1 MTDNNN
7 YNSNLSIV
15 DEESIIDGDS
25 KYEESLD
32 IFRSVLDRLD
42 EFTSKNVNNDSAAIL
57 SSNQSNTL
65 INSLSKINN
74 STISSILYDNQSK
87 NIKNETK
94 DNPKMDSE
102 YIINELLKR
111 RTEYRSIIDK
121 KQTLLKNKRKG
132 FNKKLKNTLNFITET
147 NDDEKAKKNKP
158 LELTAEERLRQ
169 FQEFSKSLNNLP
181 SQSNII
187 IDHNLSN
194 QNGFEIDNFHNYKFK
209 ADNDNDDYLVDPL
222 TRHRTIETWSQDE
235 ILENYDEIL
244 EQYLIYSSNF
254 KNQHNELDGSVAD
267 LEDENINDT
276 NSQFF
281 NNSIFSKKPQKQ
293 SLKMSLIV
301 GLIVALGGLIYGFD
315 SGLIN
320 NLIGMS
326 YFVEHFQ
333 TGDEGFTTSEIS
345 IIVTSLSIGTFT
357 GALVAPFSMDRFGRK
372 PTIIASVWFFLV
384 IGNIVQITSI
394 NILSVIMGRL
404 VSGFGVGILSAAI
417 PNYQSEISHK
427 DIRGAIICTFQWA
440 ITWGLLLSSVVSQG
454 THKMETK
461 ASYQIPMGLQFV
473 WSFLLGIGMFYLP
486 ESPRYYVMKGQLNK
500 AAEALSFVRGV
511 SITDTVLLEELVEV
525 KANYDYEMSLNTNG
539 GILDCF
545 KSSPTRYKQ
554 RLRLFTAV
562 TLQFFQQMSGINF
575 IFYYGITFFQ
585 ESGVSSTFILSLIT
599 YAVNVVFNIPGLFL
613 IDLIGRRQLLL
624 WGAILMAICN
634 YIVAI
639 ISSIKMPSSISKKG
653 LETLKLTFICGFIGS
668 FSATFGGC
676 TWVVSAEIF
685 PLGIRS
691 QCTSISA
698 AANWLANVI
707 CATMTPFIFNEGSAH
722 RSDKSNSHSRIFFL
736 WATLNFLAI
745 FAVYFLVY
753 ETSGLTLEEI
763 DELYVQSKNARDSV
777 NVNKSIKTGDSYVTG
792 FLTLAKNYKTTKN
805 KNANHS
811 SNNICLEDNKTIFE
825 KKVSEGFE
833 SDIGDKETAYN
844 TNSVTK
850 DISNGN
856 LTSPVESVF
865 KLRKNSENSIKK
877 ESSKRSSLTNEN
889 QTSLDPYEADNMDIY
904 DDEKQ
909 KHENYLKILELSSQL
924 KMKHKTDK
932 EQQTNENI
940 SLGNGLAI
948 TILPRSVPSTT
959 GLSAGFTDNYEDIQ
973 RFEKLDEQDYLNY
986 IDFKKDSFKPIQ
998 DPIFIANQRMTDPPN
1013 ISSDE
1018 E

>member
-1 MTDNNN
+1 MSDNNN
-7 YNSNLSIV
+7 FNSTLSIV
-15 DEESIIDGDS
+15 DEESVIDDDS
-25 KYEESLD
+25 KYEQSLD

-42 EFTSKNVNNDSAAIL
+42 EYTSKNVSNESAIIL

-74 STISSILYDNQSK
+74 STISSILYDNNSK
-87 NIKNETK
+87 QMKGENKN
-94 DNPKMDSE
+94 NPKMDSE
-102 YIINELLKR
+102 YIIKELLKR

-121 KQTLLKNKRKG
+121 KQTLLKSRRKG

-147 NDDEKAKKNKP
+147 NDDEKVRKNKP

-169 FQEFSKSLNNLP
+169 FQEFSKNLNNLP
-181 SQSNII
+181 NQFNVSN
-187 IDHNLSN
+187 DQELND
-194 QNGFEIDNFHNYKFK
+194 QNGFEIDNFHNYKFNTVEK
-209 ADNDNDDYLVDPL
+209 DDYLVDPL
-222 TRHRTIETWSQDE
+222 TKKPTIETWNQDE

-244 EQYLIYSSNF
+244 EQYLIYSNNF
-254 KNQHNELDGSVAD
+254 KNQKQDIDGSVA
-267 LEDENINDT
+267 NTGNGNMNDN

-333 TGDEGFTTSEIS
+333 TGNNHGFTTSEIS

-372 PTIIASVWFFLV
+372 PTIIASVWLFLI
-384 IGNIVQITSI
+384 IGNIVQITSM
-394 NILSVIMGRL
+394 NIVSVIMGRL
-404 VSGFGVGILSAAI
+404 VTGFGVGILSAAI

-454 THKMETK
+454 THNMKTK

-473 WSFLLGIGMFYLP
+473 WSVLLGIGMFYLP

-511 SITDTVLLEELVEV
+511 PITDTVLLEELVEV
-525 KANYDYEMSLNTNG
+525 KANYDYEMSLNANG

-545 KSSPTRYKQ
+545 RSSPTRYKQ

-575 IFYYGITFFQ
+575 IFYYGISFFQ
-585 ESGVSSTFILSLIT
+585 KTGISSTFILSLIT

-624 WGAILMAICN
+624 WGAIFMTTFN

-639 ISSIKMPSSISKKG
+639 ISTVKMPASLSRKG
-653 LETLKLTFICGFIGS
+653 LETLKLTFICCFISS

-707 CATMTPFIFNEGSAH
+707 CAAMTPFIFNEGSA
-722 RSDKSNSHSRIFFL
+722 DKRNESNSHSRIFFL
-736 WATLNFLAI
+736 WATLNLLAI

-763 DELYVQSKNARDSV
+763 DELYVHSKNSRDSV
-777 NVNKSIKTGDSYVTG
+777 NVNKNIKTGDSYVTG
-792 FLTLAKNYKTTKN
+792 FLTLAKNYKNNKN
-805 KNANHS
+805 KKMKQP
-811 SNNICLEDNKTIFE
+811 SNIFSFDDNKAISE
-825 KKVSEGFE
+825 KKNSEGFE
-833 SDIGDKETAYN
+833 SDIGDKDTAYN
-844 TNSVTK
+844 SDSVVK
-850 DISNGN
+850 DVSNRN
-856 LTSPVESVF
+856 VTSSTESVL
-865 KLRKNSENSIKK
+865 KLRKNSDNSFQK
-877 ESSKRSSLTNEN
+877 ESPKLFSVPIEN
-889 QTSLDPYEADNMDIY
+889 YTSLEPYEPHNIEIC

-909 KHENYLKILELSSQL
+909 KHENYSKILELSGQI
-924 KMKHKTDK
+924 KVKGKHEK

-948 TILPRSVPSTT
+948 TIMPRSIPSTT
-959 GLSAGFTDNYEDIQ
+959 GRSTGLTDNYEDMH
-973 RFEKLDEQDYLNY
+973 RFEKLDEEDYQNY
-986 IDFKKDSFKPIQ
+986 IEFKKDSFKNAQ